1 METQWP
7 LVIFTLFVCITCGL
21 LGSMSILALKGRGR
35 DLQMTGLITSAVCLV
50 IGGIGAFLHLE
61 HWERIF
67 NGFGHITSGITQELV
82 GCVALAVVMVLWFVV
97 LRKGEDKLPTWLPVV
112 TLIVA
117 VAMVIATGHSY
128 LMPAR
133 AAWGVSL
140 IVFYLC
146 NACMLGPIVLWA
158 IAQAKGD
165 TEAEGAAI
173 NLAFIGAALQLVGD
187 AIYAVSVAMSSM
199 PDHGYYADPTAM
211 TTPPQ
216 GGDRPV
222 RGHGLRRRGPD
233 VLERHRVRRHRSGL
247 RPGGSQEGRRE
258 QDLPGGGRRGRP
270 GREPVL
276 PRGRLPARLLGVHA
290 VLGINR
296 LVEGLLSLSL
306 LSLSPSTIASSAR
319 AALIRAALVVASPP
333 PDRAVPDGS
342 GCRALR
348 RHASRGPSRCCGTR
362 RAPPRCRRG
371 RGRGRAWRTPR
382 PRAG

>member
-173 NLAFIGAALQLVGD
+173 NLAFIGAALQLLGD
-187 AIYAVSVAMSSM
+187 AVYAVSVVMSSM

-211 TTPPQ
+211 TTPP
-216 GGDRPV
+216 
-222 RGHGLRRRGPD
+222 RR
-233 VLERHRVRRHRSGL
+233 
-247 RPGGSQEGRRE
+247 
-258 QDLPGGGRRGRP
+258 
-270 GREPVL
+270 
-276 PRGRLPARLLGVHA
+276 
-290 VLGINR
+290 
-296 LVEGLLSLSL
+296 
-306 LSLSPSTIASSAR
+306 
-319 AALIRAALVVASPP
+319 
-333 PDRAVPDGS
+333 
-342 GCRALR
+342 
-348 RHASRGPSRCCGTR
+348 
-362 RAPPRCRRG
+362 
-371 RGRGRAWRTPR
+371 
-382 PRAG
+382 

>member
-1 METQWP
+1 MELQWP
-7 LVIFTLFVCITCGL
+7 LILFTTLLAWAAGLFAAQCL
-21 LGSMSILALKGRGR
+21 WALRGKGGR
-35 DLQMTGLITSAVCLV
+35 AQMPALITSAVLLV
-50 IGGIGAFLHLE
+50 VGGIAVFFHLE

-187 AIYAVSVAMSSM
+187 AIYAVSVAMSSIC
-199 PDHGYYADPTAM
+199 
-211 TTPPQ
+211 
-216 GGDRPV
+216 
-222 RGHGLRRRGPD
+222 
-233 VLERHRVRRHRSGL
+233 
-247 RPGGSQEGRRE
+247 
-258 QDLPGGGRRGRP
+258 
-270 GREPVL
+270 
-276 PRGRLPARLLGVHA
+276 LLYT
-290 VLGINR
+290 
-296 LVEGLLSLSL
+296 
-306 LSLSPSTIASSAR
+306 SPS
-319 AALIRAALVVASPP
+319 
-333 PDRAVPDGS
+333 
-342 GCRALR
+342 
-348 RHASRGPSRCCGTR
+348 
-362 RAPPRCRRG
+362 PRD
-371 RGRGRAWRTPR
+371 A
-382 PRAG
+382 

>member
-173 NLAFIGAALQLVGD
+173 NLAFIGAALQLVVD

-211 TTPPQ
+211 TTPPKAVTDLFEVMVS
-216 GGDRPV
+216 GAAAPMFWSAIV
-222 RGHGLRRRGPD
+222 CAVI
-233 VLERHRVRRHRSGL
+233 VLVCAL
-247 RPGGSQEGRRE
+247 
-258 QDLPGGGRRGRP
+258 
-270 GREPVL
+270 V
-276 PRGRLPARLLGVHA
+276 ARKKAG
-290 VLGINR
+290 
-296 LVEGLLSLSL
+296 
-306 LSLSPSTIASSAR
+306 ASKTY
-319 AALIRAALVVASPP
+319 LVVA
-333 PDRAVPDGS
+333 AVA
-342 GCRALR
+342 ALA
-348 RHASRGPSRCCGTR
+348 ASLFFRVAVYQLGFSVFMLY
-362 RAPPRCRRG
+362 
-371 RGRGRAWRTPR
+371 
-382 PRAG
+382 

>member
-128 LMPAR
+128 LM
-133 AAWGVSL
+133 
-140 IVFYLC
+140 
-146 NACMLGPIVLWA
+146 LGPIVLWA

-211 TTPPQ
+211 TTPPKAVTDLFEVMVS
-216 GGDRPV
+216 GAAAPMFWSAIV
-222 RGHGLRRRGPD
+222 CAVI
-233 VLERHRVRRHRSGL
+233 VLVCAL
-247 RPGGSQEGRRE
+247 
-258 QDLPGGGRRGRP
+258 
-270 GREPVL
+270 V
-276 PRGRLPARLLGVHA
+276 ARKKAG
-290 VLGINR
+290 
-296 LVEGLLSLSL
+296 
-306 LSLSPSTIASSAR
+306 ASKTY
-319 AALIRAALVVASPP
+319 LVVA
-333 PDRAVPDGS
+333 AVA
-342 GCRALR
+342 ALA
-348 RHASRGPSRCCGTR
+348 ASLFFRVAVYQLGFSVFMLY
-362 RAPPRCRRG
+362 
-371 RGRGRAWRTPR
+371 
-382 PRAG
+382 

>member
-112 TLIVA
+112 TLIV
-117 VAMVIATGHSY
+117 
-128 LMPAR
+128 
-133 AAWGVSL
+133 
-140 IVFYLC
+140 FYLC

-211 TTPPQ
+211 TTPPKAVTDLFEVMVS
-216 GGDRPV
+216 GAAAPMFWSAIV
-222 RGHGLRRRGPD
+222 CAVI
-233 VLERHRVRRHRSGL
+233 VLVCAL
-247 RPGGSQEGRRE
+247 
-258 QDLPGGGRRGRP
+258 
-270 GREPVL
+270 V
-276 PRGRLPARLLGVHA
+276 ARKKAG
-290 VLGINR
+290 
-296 LVEGLLSLSL
+296 
-306 LSLSPSTIASSAR
+306 ASKTY
-319 AALIRAALVVASPP
+319 LVVA
-333 PDRAVPDGS
+333 AVA
-342 GCRALR
+342 ALA
-348 RHASRGPSRCCGTR
+348 ASLFFRVAVYQLGFSVFMLY
-362 RAPPRCRRG
+362 
-371 RGRGRAWRTPR
+371 
-382 PRAG
+382 